1 VAIVSQGGL
10 RRGAAN
16 SLTTLAAKV
25 TGSDSFALHYNGG
38 IMQLRFGLISADSH
52 AAFEPTTYT
61 SRMSQHKWGDRI
73 PRVVE
78 TKENGAVVDRWSIY
92 GRISDADVCNCPAVM
107 GEPFPTFPK
116 RWEEVPALAY
126 DPAQRLNALD
136 RDGVD
141 AEVLFPNPPGGTF
154 FEYGDR
160 DFELD
165 VVRAYHD
172 ALSEW
177 MRTSDRYLPLAIIPY
192 LSDPA
197 IIAREVERAASAGHR
212 GVNCLGEMPAP
223 LPHLTDPYWYPL
235 WDVCQS
241 LDLPVHIHGSAGVR
255 AGASVRKW
263 SGYTPRQAHSAM
275 TATSAVTPA
284 QVVPHLVFSGLL
296 GRFPRLKIVFA
307 EAGIGGLNYVL
318 AACDH
323 EWQTRRLWT
332 EGLATRPSTIVRE
345 QIYVNFWFE
354 AEGIKLRH
362 DIGIDNIMWESDFPH
377 VASYYPRS
385 WQEVERVLGD
395 VPAEDRRKLLYE
407 NAVRL
412 YHIDAVVAATKT
424 APDGLPCS

>member
-1 VAIVSQGGL
+1 MEL
-10 RRGAAN
+10 
-16 SLTTLAAKV
+16 K
-25 TGSDSFALHYNGG
+25 H
-38 IMQLRFGLISADSH
+38 GLISADSH
-52 AAFEPTTYT
+52 AAFGPDTYT
-61 SRMSQHKWGDRI
+61 SRMSKTRWGDLI
-73 PRVVE
+73 PRVVQ
-78 TKENGAVVDRWSIY
+78 TKENGTIHDRWSIH
-92 GRISDADVCNCPAVM
+92 GEISDLDICNCPALM

-126 DPAQRLNALD
+126 DPLTRLQALD
-136 RDGVD
+136 RDGID

-154 FEYGDR
+154 YEYADR

-165 VVRAYHD
+165 VVRAYND

-177 MRTSDRYLPLAIIPY
+177 GRASDRYLPLAIIAY
-192 LSDPA
+192 LSPPEV
-197 IIAREVERAASAGHR
+197 IAREIERAASLGHR
-212 GVNCLGEMPAP
+212 GINCQGQMPAP

-235 WDVCQS
+235 WDVCQA

-284 QVVPHLVFSGLL
+284 QVVPHLIFSGLTE
-296 GRFPRLKIVFA
+296 RFPRLKIVFA

-323 EWQTRRLWT
+323 EWETRRLWT
-332 EGLATRPSTIVRE
+332 EGLPTRPSETVRR
-345 QIYVNFWFE
+345 QVYVNFWFE

-362 DIGIDNIMWESDFPH
+362 DIGMDNIMWESDFPH

-385 WQEVERVLGD
+385 WHEVNRVLEGI
-395 VPAEDRRKLLYE
+395 PAEDRRKLLYE
-407 NAVRL
+407 NAIRL
-412 YHIDAVVAATKT
+412 YRIDATVPEKNLAGAA
-424 APDGLPCS
+424 LSCS

>member
-1 VAIVSQGGL
+1 
-10 RRGAAN
+10 
-16 SLTTLAAKV
+16 
-25 TGSDSFALHYNGG
+25 
-38 IMQLRFGLISADSH
+38 MQLRFGLISADSH
-52 AAFEPTTYT
+52 AAFEPSTYT
-61 SRMSQHKWGDRI
+61 DRMSRQKWGDRI

-78 TKENGAVVDRWSIY
+78 VNENGTVVDRWSIY
-92 GRISDADVCNCPAVM
+92 GKVSDGDVCNCPAVM

-126 DPAQRLNALD
+126 DPAERLKALD
-136 RDGVD
+136 GDGVD

-154 FEYGDR
+154 FEYRDR

-172 ALSEW
+172 ALAEW
-177 MRTSDRYLPLAIIPY
+177 TRTSDRYLPLAIIPY
-192 LSDPA
+192 LSEPG
-197 IIAREVERAASAGHR
+197 IIAREVARAAAAGHR

-223 LPHLTDPYWYPL
+223 LPHLTDAYWYPL
-235 WDVCQS
+235 WDACQA

-296 GRFPRLKIVFA
+296 ERFPRLKIVFA

-332 EGLATRPSTIVRE
+332 EGLATRPSTTVRR

-354 AEGIKLRH
+354 AEGIKLRN
-362 DIGIDNIMWESDFPH
+362 DIGIENIMWESDFPH

-385 WQEVERVLGD
+385 WQEVERVLRD
-395 VPAEDRRKLLYE
+395 VPEEDRRKLLYE
-407 NAVRL
+407 NAIRL
-412 YHIDAVVAATKT
+412 YHIDAPIGAKT
-424 APDGLPCS
+424 ASPDALPCS